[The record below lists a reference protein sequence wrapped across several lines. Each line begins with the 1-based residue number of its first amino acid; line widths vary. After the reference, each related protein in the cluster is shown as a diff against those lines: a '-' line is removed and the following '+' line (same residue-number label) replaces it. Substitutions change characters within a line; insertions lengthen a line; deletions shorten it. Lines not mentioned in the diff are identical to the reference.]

1 MSGWEQRILGGGTQ
15 QFQAPVQQQP
25 QMQHN
30 GIQFANPVQK
40 MNFIRQAM
48 VNPAAFVKQY
58 LPGIPEQAFQ
68 DPTGN
73 AVLQYMVNNMG
84 VTQADI
90 QNARSQMPMF

>member
-1 MSGWEQRILGGGTQ
+1 MSGWEQRILGGMQPNMT
-15 QFQAPVQQQP
+15 AQQQP

-40 MNFIRQAM
+40 ANFIRQAM
-48 VNPAAFVKQY
+48 MNPAAFVKQY